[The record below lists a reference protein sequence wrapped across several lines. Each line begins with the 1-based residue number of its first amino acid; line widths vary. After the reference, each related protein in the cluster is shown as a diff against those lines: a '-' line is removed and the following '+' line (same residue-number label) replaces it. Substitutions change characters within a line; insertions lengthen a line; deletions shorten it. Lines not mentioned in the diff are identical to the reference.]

1 MFYIH
6 VTKQDFIRM
15 FIEDRDDRFSEDALE
30 YLFDW
35 YGGNDEWSEPR
46 EVDIIEICETWT
58 EYEDLNEVSCA
69 YEVEPDEVIETLAN
83 HTTVVTLDNEG
94 ILVMDF

>member
-15 FIEDRDDRFSEDALE
+15 FIEDQDDRFSEDALDYIFE
-30 YLFDW
+30 W

-46 EVDIIEICETWT
+46 EVDIIEICKTWT
-58 EYEDLNEVSCA
+58 EYEDLIEVS
-69 YEVEPDEVIETLAN
+69 YDYDVEPDQVIETLAN
-83 HTTVVTLDNEG
+83 HTTVLVLDNG
-94 ILVMDF
+94 HILVLN